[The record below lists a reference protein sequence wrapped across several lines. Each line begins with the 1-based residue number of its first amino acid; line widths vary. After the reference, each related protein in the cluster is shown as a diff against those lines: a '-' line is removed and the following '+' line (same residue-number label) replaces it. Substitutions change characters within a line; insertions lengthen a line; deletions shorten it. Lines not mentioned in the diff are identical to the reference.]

1 MADAEWTG
9 VRTLPALLEARAR
22 LTPGAPFVIFDDL
35 QGQVTARTYREF
47 AREVNRTG
55 HLLGR
60 LGVRRGDTFT
70 LLLANCLEFLALWF
84 GAAKIGA
91 VIVPVNTA
99 SSGSELEYLVA
110 HSESRLIFT
119 QAEWLDLAGQMRD
132 RCPRVEEVLVCG
144 DGAPS
149 PSVDFG
155 GLLADCPETPPKVP
169 APAPADEA
177 AILYTSGT
185 TARPKGVLV
194 THANYLCAGETVAR
208 AVRLT
213 PKDRHLCVLPLF
225 HGNAQYYSTMSALVA
240 GASVALTARFSAS
253 RYFDQAI
260 AHRCTVS
267 SLFAA
272 PIRMLLAQPRRP
284 EHADNHLRAVI
295 FAQSVTPAQLDE
307 WEERFHA
314 PLMQLWG
321 MTETMGP
328 PIINPFDAE
337 RRNMSM
343 GLPAPGYASRLVDES
358 GRPVARGGIGQI
370 VVRGE
375 PGLSLMKGYHK
386 NPEATAETLR
396 DGWLWSGDNAR
407 QDEDG
412 YFHFVDRAKDMI
424 KRAGENVAAGEVEA
438 VIREHPGVFDCAVIG
453 VPDEMRDEAIL
464 AVVAPRGGEG
474 GSPSAELTEDDVI
487 DWCRERLAGFRVPQF
502 VRFRAELPR
511 TSVGK
516 IRKHVL
522 REEIRAEADGGACG
536 LQRGGRQRGR

>member
-1 MADAEWTG
+1 MADQPAAAG
-9 VRTLPALLEARAR
+9 ARTLPALLQAQARAN
-22 LTPGAPFVIFDDL
+22 PGRPFVVFDDL
-35 QGQVTARTYREF
+35 HGQITTCTYGEF
-47 AREVNRTG
+47 DREVYRTA
-55 HLLGR
+55 HLLER
-60 LGVRRGDTFT
+60 LGIRRGGKVI
-70 LLLANCLEFLALWF
+70 LLLPNCPEFLALWF
-84 GAAKIGA
+84 GAAMLGA

-99 SSGSELEYLVA
+99 SSVSELEYLVT

-119 QAEWLDLAGQMRD
+119 QADRLDLAHQVRS
-132 RCPRVEEVLVCG
+132 RCRRVDEVVVCG
-144 DGAPS
+144 GGAPS
-149 PSVDFG
+149 ALVDFG
-155 GLLADCPETPPKVP
+155 RLVAHCPATPPASP
-169 APAPADEA
+169 SPSPTDEA

-213 PKDRHLCVLPLF
+213 PDDRQLCVLPLF

-240 GASVALTARFSAS
+240 GASVALMARFSAS

-260 AHRCTVS
+260 AHRCTVA

-284 EHADNHLRAVI
+284 EHARNDLRAVI
-295 FAQSVTPAQLDE
+295 FAQSVTPAQLVE
-307 WEERFHA
+307 WEERFRA

-328 PIINPFDAE
+328 PIINPFEGE

-343 GLPAPGYASRLVDES
+343 GLPAPGYTSRLVDES
-358 GRPVARGGIGQI
+358 GRPVVRGEIGQI

-375 PGLSLMKGYHK
+375 PGLSLMKGYYK
-386 NPEATAETLR
+386 NPDATAETIR

-424 KRAGENVAAGEVEA
+424 KRSGENVAASEVEA
-438 VIREHPGVFDCAVIG
+438 VIREHPGVYDCAVIG

-464 AVVAPRGGEG
+464 AVVVPRDGEG
-474 GSPSAELTEDDVI
+474 EEPSAASLTEDELI
-487 DWCRERLAGFRVPQF
+487 GWCRERLADFRVPQF

-516 IRKHVL
+516 IRKHIL
-522 REEIRAEADGGACG
+522 RAEIQSDTGGSMSG
-536 LQRGGRQRGR
+536 L